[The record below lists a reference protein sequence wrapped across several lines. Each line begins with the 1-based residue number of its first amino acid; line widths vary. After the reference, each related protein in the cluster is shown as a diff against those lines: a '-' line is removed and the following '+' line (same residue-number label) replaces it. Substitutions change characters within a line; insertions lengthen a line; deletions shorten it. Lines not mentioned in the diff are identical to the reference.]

1 MRLQQFKNSKSKRI
15 GELEAKMRDVE
26 VIENIDLNKVLEEL
40 RTRDKRITELQQTD
54 KNVERKLD
62 AQERDWQKRVK
73 VLEA

>member
-40 RTRDKRITELQQTD
+40 RTRDRRINEL
-54 KNVERKLD
+54 
-62 AQERDWQKRVK
+62 
-73 VLEA
+73 

>member
-1 MRLQQFKNSKSKRI
+1 
-15 GELEAKMRDVE
+15 MRDVE

-62 AQERDWQKRVK
+62 AQERDW
-73 VLEA
+73 

>member
-1 MRLQQFKNSKSKRI
+1 
-15 GELEAKMRDVE
+15 MRDVE

-73 VLEA
+73 VLEAQIQTERKLRIEAQD